1 MLIYYEIEVVLFG
14 NSVDCA
20 KKVYKMNG
28 HLSLKGFGRPFISS
42 HVCIVFLK
50 DRMCKAYHIS
60 VLLVRENRAVN

>member
-1 MLIYYEIEVVLFG
+1 
-14 NSVDCA
+14 
-20 KKVYKMNG
+20 MNG